1 MRTLAACAV
10 VLVVSALLV
19 AGSPASAASPA
30 DVTRAIEALSLPH
43 GTEIIGA
50 FQVGFSQGRLLPE
63 ETLRLVERLAAAGG
77 SPTNEDAILLVIAH
91 ALQEDLPVAML
102 SSKAAEGLARGVP
115 LAVIAQGLALRERLL
130 AEVRDLLYSKR
141 IFRAQEGVPAV
152 SPALP
157 AARFDLLLAHIAD
170 SLGDY
175 VEGGGSPW
183 NGDVILAGV
192 ASRLTL
198 LKGSV
203 IPAEDVD
210 LVLARIEAGDLTR
223 AMLEALDQPRK

>member
-1 MRTLAACAV
+1 
-10 VLVVSALLV
+10 
-19 AGSPASAASPA
+19 
-30 DVTRAIEALSLPH
+30 
-43 GTEIIGA
+43 
-50 FQVGFSQGRLLPE
+50 
-63 ETLRLVERLAAAGG
+63 
-77 SPTNEDAILLVIAH
+77 
-91 ALQEDLPVAML
+91 ML

-115 LAVIAQGLALRERLL
+115 LPVIAQGLALRERLL
-130 AEVRDLLYSKR
+130 AEVRDLLYSER

-152 SPALP
+152 SLALP

-223 AMLEALDQPRK
+223 AVLEALNQPRK